1 MRKDLQMYTT
11 DAQVSWRLWSEQ
23 WDCKRLFSLCLSVFP
38 DGSMNMFYV
47 CVFFS
52 KLGGSERKFSP
63 ISQVNFPFLY
73 NHIFYFVT
81 DITVCHKTP

>member
-1 MRKDLQMYTT
+1 MHRFPGVFGLSSGIV
-11 DAQVSWRLWSEQ
+11 A
-23 WDCKRLFSLCLSVFP
+23 LFSLCLSVFP

-73 NHIFYFVT
+73 NHLYFVT
-81 DITVCHKTP
+81 DITVCHKRAP